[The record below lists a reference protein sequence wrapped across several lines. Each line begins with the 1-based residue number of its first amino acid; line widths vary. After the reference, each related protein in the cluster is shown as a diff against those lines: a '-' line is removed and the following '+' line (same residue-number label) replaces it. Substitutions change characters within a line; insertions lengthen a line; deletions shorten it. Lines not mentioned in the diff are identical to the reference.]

1 MKKKL
6 LFDSTVYII
15 SPIALFNF
23 IKYPINNYF
32 ILPLVLLIVIYTIIT
47 KHNEYRINL
56 SGILFASIYFLISI
70 FRQNIEYGFNM
81 YIYDTNCMVM
91 LTLIIILSI
100 LLNKNIL
107 KLIYIDIN
115 KCSGY
120 NNLRISNNI
129 KKANLDYDFKKISYL
144 IIIHIISLIFI
155 RLISIYTLGITNY
168 EKTNIIQIIFNIAFI
183 IGEIYMVSKLIS
195 NIKDNIKIK
204 KRLPRIKKSS
214 RDGCVIYIED
224 YKKMNS

>member
-6 LFDSTVYII
+6 LFDSIVYII
-15 SPIALFNF
+15 SPIVLFNF
-23 IKYPINNYF
+23 IKYPVNNYF
-32 ILPLVLLIVIYTIIT
+32 LLPLVLLIGIYTIIT

-56 SGILFASIYFLISI
+56 SGILFASIYILISI
-70 FRQNIEYGFNM
+70 FRQNIKYGFDM

-115 KCSGY
+115 KCNGY
-120 NNLRISNNI
+120 NKLRIFNNI

-144 IIIHIISLIFI
+144 FIIHIISLIFI
-155 RLISIYTLGITNY
+155 RLTSIYILGFTNY
-168 EKTNIIQIIFNIAFI
+168 EKTNTIQIVLNIAFI
-183 IGEIYMVSKLIS
+183 IGEMYMTSKLIS
-195 NIKDNIKIK
+195 NIKNNIKIK
-204 KRLPRIKKSS
+204 KRVSRIKKSS

-224 YKKMNS
+224 YKKLNS